1 MIDDGDGEKVGAS
14 GSDAARL
21 REARTEDC
29 EQLVELMAEFY
40 AESDYPLNRQRAA
53 AAFRHLLE
61 RPALGR
67 AWFVTESGSTA
78 GYIVLTIGFSMEYG
92 GLSAFIDDFYIRP
105 GHRGRGLGHK
115 TLDAV
120 KRWASEYGIRAL
132 HLEVGRDN
140 GAGQAVY
147 RKAGFRDNDRQLL
160 TVQLADPTHVD

>member
-1 MIDDGDGEKVGAS
+1 MIDDDAGEKAGAS
-14 GSDAARL
+14 GSDTARL
-21 REARTEDC
+21 RDARTEDC

-53 AAFRHLLE
+53 TAFRQLLE

-67 AWFVTESGSTA
+67 AWFVTESGSA
-78 GYIVLTIGFSMEYG
+78 VGYIVLTIGFSMEYG

-105 GHRGRGLGHK
+105 THRGRGLGHR
-115 TLDAV
+115 TLKAV
-120 KRWASEYGIRAL
+120 KHWAVEQGIRAL

-147 RKAGFRDNDRQLL
+147 RKAGFTDNDRQLL
-160 TVQLADPTHVD
+160 TVQLADPTHVR